1 MSSKFPDCFPLT
13 REKALEEAI
22 YMRYHTHHRLDVL
35 KNQAEYV
42 EALKKEISTAGVEA
56 FKKEISTAVVE
67 AFKDEKISTAVV
79 RSLCEQC
86 INNAL
91 LADRA
96 YSDPTTDRTV
106 KLKTVLSN
114 SFKFLEGTVGTE
126 YSVAGRHLFSF
137 RYDREDLRYD
147 RKDLH
152 MTVTYKSVSQSPL
165 YDYFHFVRRMLIR
178 VDVITNIYPELTA
191 AFLLNAD
198 EPIDEN
204 SLH

>member
-22 YMRYHTHHRLDVL
+22 YMRYHKHDRLAVMER
-35 KNQAEYV
+35 QAEYV

-114 SFKFLEGTVGTE
+114 SFKFLEGTVGTQ
-126 YSVAGRHLFSF
+126 YSVVGRHLFSF
-137 RYDREDLRYD
+137 RYDHE
-147 RKDLH
+147 DLH

-178 VDVITNIYPELTA
+178 VDVIKNIYPGLTT